1 MDLSSKLSFKRTC
14 CMKENVKQ
22 HSGQYQVKLK
32 EEILET
38 HNRLSF
44 VIIFKGGECLDVFIN
59 SKGRGGV
66 ENTVFIDV
74 KGFQE

>member
-32 EEILET
+32 EERLKRY
-38 HNRLSF
+38 NRLSF
-44 VIIFKGGECLDVFIN
+44 VIVVKGENVQMFPSMPKGDNLDNIV
-59 SKGRGGV
+59 V
-66 ENTVFIDV
+66 IDV